1 MSTRT
6 LPHSMRSLLNHPLGQ
21 RTCLARTMASS
32 PNAVTVYSERRR
44 VGYTPSQMCAVVADV
59 ASYSQFV
66 PYCRRSVVTIQ
77 KPKMLSANL
86 VVGFPALINLS
97 YTSHVTILSPNLVT
111 AVCGDVKMF
120 KHLKTVWKFS
130 PSSCEKSCE
139 IDFAVSFAF
148 TNPSHSYIARLF
160 LDSVVR
166 ENVQAFIGRA
176 ESLYGPPSLPS
187 KTLSVLVQRHPPFE
201 DNRLNQ

>member
-1 MSTRT
+1 MATLT
-6 LPHSMRSLLNHPLGQ
+6 LPLARPLIPLPLGHTP
-21 RTCLARTMASS
+21 RLVRVRDMATS
-32 PNAVTVYSERRR
+32 PHATTVYSEKRI
-44 VGYTPSQMCAVVADV
+44 VGYTPAQMCGVVADV

-86 VVGFPALINLS
+86 LVGFPALINLS
-97 YTSHVTILSPNLVT
+97 YTSHVTILAPNLVT

-120 KHLKTVWKFS
+120 KHLKTVWKFT
-130 PSSCEKSCE
+130 PSSDKGCE

-176 ESLYGPPSLPS
+176 ESLYGPPSIPS
-187 KTLSVLVQRHPPFE
+187 KTLSVLVQRQPPQE
-201 DNRLNQ
+201 KKLSQ

>member
-1 MSTRT
+1 MATRT
-6 LPHSMRSLLNHPLGQ
+6 LPLTRPLISLSLGQ
-21 RTCLARTMASS
+21 TTHSVRSMASS
-32 PNAVTVYSERRR
+32 PQAVTVYSEKRR
-44 VGYTPSQMCAVVADV
+44 VGYTPTQMCAVVGDV
-59 ASYSQFV
+59 ANYSQFV

-77 KPKMLSANL
+77 KPNMLSANL
-86 VVGFPALINLS
+86 LVGFPALINLS

-111 AVCGDVKMF
+111 AVCGDVKLF

-130 PSSCEKSCE
+130 PSSNQKACE

-148 TNPSHSYIARLF
+148 TNPSHSYVARLF

-176 ESLYGPPSLPS
+176 ESLYGPPSIPS
-187 KTLSVLVQRHPPFE
+187 RTLSVVVQRQPAEEKKF
-201 DNRLNQ
+201 NQ

>member
-1 MSTRT
+1 MATRT
-6 LPHSMRSLLNHPLGQ
+6 LPLTRPLISLSLGQ
-21 RTCLARTMASS
+21 TTHSVRSMASS
-32 PNAVTVYSERRR
+32 PQAVTVYSEKRR
-44 VGYTPSQMCAVVADV
+44 VGYTPTQMCAVVGDV
-59 ASYSQFV
+59 ANYSQFV

-77 KPKMLSANL
+77 KANMLSANL
-86 VVGFPALINLS
+86 LVGFPALINLS

-111 AVCGDVKMF
+111 AVCGDVKLF

-130 PSSCEKSCE
+130 PSSNQKACE

-148 TNPSHSYIARLF
+148 TNPSHSYVARLF

-176 ESLYGPPSLPS
+176 ESLYGPPSIPS
-187 KTLSVLVQRHPPFE
+187 RTLSVVVQRQPAE
-201 DNRLNQ
+201 EKKLNQ

>member
-1 MSTRT
+1 MATRT
-6 LPHSMRSLLNHPLGQ
+6 LPLTRPLISLSLGQ
-21 RTCLARTMASS
+21 TTHSVRSMASS
-32 PNAVTVYSERRR
+32 PQAVTVYSEKRR
-44 VGYTPSQMCAVVADV
+44 VGYTPTQMCAVVGDV
-59 ASYSQFV
+59 ANYSQFV

-77 KPKMLSANL
+77 KANMLSANL
-86 VVGFPALINLS
+86 LVGFPALINLS

-111 AVCGDVKMF
+111 AVCGDVKLF

-130 PSSCEKSCE
+130 PSSNQKACE

-148 TNPSHSYIARLF
+148 TNPSHSYVARLF

-176 ESLYGPPSLPS
+176 ESLYGPPSIPS
-187 KTLSVLVQRHPPFE
+187 RTLSVVVQRQPAEEKKF
-201 DNRLNQ
+201 NQ